1 MSSVDHTSSDIDARA
16 GYDHPPGNFYTHYG
30 KSIFDMLFALLV
42 LPLIAPVVAL
52 LWLLVKRDG
61 GPGFFAHP
69 RVGRN
74 GKVFLCWKLRTMVP
88 DAAEQ
93 LNQLLDKDPEAA
105 AEWERERKLV
115 NDPRVTPLGDF
126 LRRTSLDELPQIWN
140 VLRGEM
146 SFVGPRPVTRLELH
160 KYGYARAD
168 YKALK
173 PGITGLWQVSG
184 RNSLSYEE
192 RVALDSAYGDLRSL
206 RTDLRVIGLTVFA
219 VLGKTGY

>member
-1 MSSVDHTSSDIDARA
+1 MSSIDHTDTHIGPAG
-16 GYDHPPGNFYTHYG
+16 GYDHPPGGFYARYG
-30 KSIFDMLFALLV
+30 KSLFDFLLALLIV
-42 LPLIAPVVAL
+42 PVIAPVIIL
-52 LWLLVKRDG
+52 LWLLVRRDG

-88 DAAEQ
+88 DAAAQ
-93 LNQLLDKDPEAA
+93 LARLLEEDPDAA
-105 AEWERERKLV
+105 AQWDSERKLM
-115 NDPRVTPLGDF
+115 NDPRITPLGDF

-160 KYGYARAD
+160 KYGHARAD

-184 RNSLSYEE
+184 RNSLSYDE

-206 RTDLRVIGLTVFA
+206 RTDLRVLGLTVFA
-219 VLGKTGY
+219 VLGKTGC